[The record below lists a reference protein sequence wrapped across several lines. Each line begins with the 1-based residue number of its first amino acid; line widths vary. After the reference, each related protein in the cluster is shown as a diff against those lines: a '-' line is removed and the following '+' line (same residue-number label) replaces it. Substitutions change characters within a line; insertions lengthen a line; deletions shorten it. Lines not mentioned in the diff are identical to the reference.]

1 MPCPL
6 GVLAARTW
14 PFRAHT
20 QVTVELWASRHL
32 LHPGRGWAPA
42 ATWPQSCRDD
52 TEVGAPWLAVPGAC
66 CPMSGLEPT
75 LSTAPL
81 GGPHRWGFRDL
92 LGLPCALPL
101 Q

>member
-20 QVTVELWASRHL
+20 QVLVGLWASRHL

-42 ATWPQSCRDD
+42 ATWPHSLVETTLRWEPPGWQCP
-52 TEVGAPWLAVPGAC
+52 VLAVPCQG
-66 CPMSGLEPT
+66 
-75 LSTAPL
+75 
-81 GGPHRWGFRDL
+81 
-92 LGLPCALPL
+92 
-101 Q
+101 